1 MNLDLTDAINAMIAD
16 YAQLTTIIIS
26 GCAVF

>member
-1 MNLDLTDAINAMIAD
+1 MNLDLTDAVNGAISD
-16 YAQLTTIIIS
+16 YAQLAIIIIS